1 MTTEEKEK
9 TAEEAEQEGE
19 GQTEEI
25 AAEKEEGQ
33 EETQAISSELLLEM
47 TKAGLFYGR
56 GKTKTYPK
64 MRQFILTTR
73 SGIEVINLEK
83 TAVLMEKAVV
93 FLKEVAEKGGKVM
106 LVGTQPAARNAI
118 KELAL
123 KFNFPYVADKWV
135 GGTLT
140 NFAQIRKRVEK
151 LEKLTSEKEKG
162 ELAKYTKKERLLID
176 REIANLERFFSGI
189 VSMRELPKALF
200 IVDPKKEKTAVKE
213 ALDMHIPVIAL
224 SGSDCNIRGLT
235 YPIVGND
242 ASQTSIQFFMNEICK
257 AYSDGKALGK
267 SEGHSDIVKTEVGK
281 V

>member
-93 FLKEVAEKGGKVM
+93 FLKEVAEKGGKVS
-106 LVGTQPAARNAI
+106 
-118 KELAL
+118 KF
-123 KFNFPYVADKWV
+123 FNFPYVADKWV

-140 NFAQIRKRVEK
+140 NFDIIRKRVEYYIKLKNDKKAGK
-151 LEKLTSEKEKG
+151 LE
-162 ELAKYTKKERLLID
+162 KYTKKERSVLDKEMEKMEFLFEGV
-176 REIANLERFFSGI
+176 REMEK
-189 VSMRELPKALF
+189 LPEAIF
-200 IVDPKKEKTAVKE
+200 VINTVMHGTAVRE
-213 ALDMHIPVIAL
+213 AKKVGIPLVVVLNTDANPAGFNYIIPANDSAKPAIEFIINKLDEAFE
-224 SGSDCNIRGLT
+224 
-235 YPIVGND
+235 
-242 ASQTSIQFFMNEICK
+242 ASK
-257 AYSDGKALGK
+257 
-267 SEGHSDIVKTEVGK
+267 K
-281 V
+281 VSSNL